1 MQISQC
7 VARGCAEL
15 SGFGEWSAFQY
26 AINEWRALALTPMA
40 RALALVWGLIWASFV
55 NVVIYRLPHERS
67 VVKGGSRCG
76 ECGEAVRWFD
86 NIPVVSYLLLRGK
99 CRACGAT
106 FSARYM
112 VVELIGG
119 VLSLSLY
126 MKFVVA
132 PLLLA
137 SGDESLLLWLGSFVF
152 ALSLVAIVFID
163 LDYWFIPDEIVLPMA
178 ALGCLFNAVIDW
190 PGGGPWWH
198 GAVAGVVACGLFAA
212 LRQFYIW
219 RRGIEALGLGD
230 AKLMLMVGA
239 WLGPAGVAWTVGGGA
254 IQGLLIS
261 VPLLALGRSV
271 ASRDLSEVIEEEGDP
286 LLSDAGD
293 EQGVMA
299 QRVPFGP
306 FLALASLEWLLLS
319 STLAELIGV
328 AVSGLERML

>member
-1 MQISQC
+1 MFLSEC
-7 VARGCAEL
+7 VAHGGIEF
-15 SGFGEWSAFQY
+15 SVDGEWTALQY
-26 AINEWRALALTPMA
+26 AVSEWRAIALSPGA
-40 RALALVWGLIWASFV
+40 RLLALVWGLIWASFA
-55 NVVIYRLPHERS
+55 NVVIYRLPHEQS

-76 ECGEAVRWFD
+76 QCGESVRWFD
-86 NIPVVSYLLLRGK
+86 NIPVISYLVLRGK
-99 CRACGAT
+99 CRACGAK

-119 VLSLSLY
+119 VLSLALY

-137 SGDESLLLWLGSFVF
+137 NGEESLLLWLGAFTF
-152 ALSLVAIVFID
+152 ALCLVVIVFID
-163 LDYWFIPDEIVLPMA
+163 LDYWFIPDEVVLPMA
-178 ALGCLFNAVIDW
+178 GFGMLFHAGVYW

-198 GAVAGVVACGLFAA
+198 GALAGIVACGLFVG

-239 WLGPAGVAWTVGGGA
+239 WIGPAGVAWTVGAGA
-254 IQGLLIS
+254 IQGLLIA
-261 VPLLALGRSV
+261 VPLVALGRGV
-271 ASRDLSEVIEEEGDP
+271 ASRKLSEVVEEGDP
-286 LLSDAGD
+286 LLADSG
-293 EQGVMA
+293 EGEGVMA

-319 STLAELIGV
+319 STLSELI
-328 AVSGLERML
+328 SDLSFTLERAF